1 MPTTRGRLMALA
13 SDVSI
18 VIHETIV
25 YTYRILRL
33 WTLLFILSLGGLAG
47 VLWLG
52 PVISA
57 AVTASSFLPSVVAF
71 SLVLVLI
78 EGFVHLG
85 IPRIRLSILDILLR
99 TTPGGFPVSFR
110 ARLMGRE
117 FVAIAQTLESIER
130 GQIHYS
136 DRERPADTERYG
148 HWIESY
154 SKYIKSLLDLGLI
167 VHSDEVG
174 GPMYRITERG
184 MTFLREYEKIERDLL
199 IKFERREKGDW
210 RLRDDG

>member
-13 SDVSI
+13 SDVSF
-18 VIHETIV
+18 VIHETFV

-33 WTLLFILSLGGLAG
+33 WTLLFVLSLGGLAG
-47 VLWLG
+47 VLWFG

-57 AVTASSFLPSVVAF
+57 AVATSSFLPSVVAF

-85 IPRIRLSILDILLR
+85 IPRMRLVILDILLR
-99 TTPGGFPVSFR
+99 TIPGGFPVSFR

-117 FVAIAQTLESIER
+117 FVAVAQTLESIGR
-130 GQIHYS
+130 GHVYYS
-136 DRERPADTERYG
+136 DRERPADAERYG
-148 HWIESY
+148 RWIESY
-154 SKYIKSLLDLGLI
+154 SKYIKLLLDLGLI

-174 GPMYRITERG
+174 GPMYMITEKG
-184 MTFLREYEKIERDLL
+184 MMFLSEYQEIERDVLARL
-199 IKFERREKGDW
+199 ERREKRDW
-210 RLRDDG
+210 P